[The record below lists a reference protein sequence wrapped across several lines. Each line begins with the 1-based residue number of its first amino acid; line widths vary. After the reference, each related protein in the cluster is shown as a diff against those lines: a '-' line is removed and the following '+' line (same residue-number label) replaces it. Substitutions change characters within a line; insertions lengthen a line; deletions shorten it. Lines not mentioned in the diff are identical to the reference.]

1 DREDRYDTA
10 EAMREDLD
18 AYIVA
23 SKSQVNMRYVGTL
36 LGSALAD
43 ERAKIRALLD
53 RKIAQL
59 KAGGAVAKV
68 LSIAPPPAL
77 LREADDSQSI
87 EAMLDE
93 RDFEPDEPEKK
104 LELVNEL
111 EGESAVVRALRGGKW
126 RLVRPQIFA
135 ATTVLVVVAIYFAFL
150 APSSPATTTVSD
162 PLTSPSVVAAQNSST
177 APAASS
183 EMVLPPQQMID
194 VQIRVIPANANV
206 TVDDAPLKGPP
217 FSVRFPKEKATHT
230 ARAMAPGY
238 IAKTQDFGGDRDVLI
253 DLSLTKIPP
262 FPAVIPPQPHTTTH
276 VTPPPPTQTTTPDPP
291 PHATAQPTATSSV
304 RPIDTSSPYSQ
315 GSQ

>member
-1 DREDRYDTA
+1 
-10 EAMREDLD
+10 MREDLD
-18 AYIVA
+18 AYITA

-36 LGSALAD
+36 LASALAD

-59 KAGGAVAKV
+59 KAGGNVSKV
-68 LSIAPPPAL
+68 LSIAPPPTL
-77 LREADDSQSI
+77 LREPDDSQSI

-93 RDFEPDEPEKK
+93 RDFEPEEPEKK
-104 LELVNEL
+104 LLLVDEL
-111 EGESAVVRALRGGKW
+111 EGESALVRSLRGGKW

-135 ATTVLVVVAIYFAFL
+135 ASTVLVIVGIYFAFL
-150 APSSPATTTVSD
+150 APKAPATTAISD
-162 PLTSPSVVAAQNSST
+162 PLTSPSVVGAQIPPTSPT
-177 APAASS
+177 PTPT
-183 EMVLPPQQMID
+183 VLPPQQMID
-194 VQIRVIPANANV
+194 VQIRVVPANANV

-238 IAKTQDFGGDRDVLI
+238 IAKSQDFGGDRDVLI

-262 FPAVIPPQPHTTTH
+262 VVSFTPPPHTTTH
-276 VTPPPPTQTTTPDPP
+276 VTPPPPPPTKTTAPDPP
-291 PHATAQPTATSSV
+291 PHATAQPTSSV